1 MRCIL
6 MNKNTKVLEAEYN
19 KKIASF
25 TNIYNIENIDYAPI
39 IIKNALKE
47 NNNNTFEYERIL
59 VGGDKLESKKL

>member
-6 MNKNTKVLEAEYN
+6 MNKNIKVLEAEYN

-47 NNNNTFEYERIL
+47 NN
-59 VGGDKLESKKL
+59 V

>member
-19 KKIASF
+19 EKIASF

-47 NNNNTFEYERIL
+47 NN
-59 VGGDKLESKKL
+59 V